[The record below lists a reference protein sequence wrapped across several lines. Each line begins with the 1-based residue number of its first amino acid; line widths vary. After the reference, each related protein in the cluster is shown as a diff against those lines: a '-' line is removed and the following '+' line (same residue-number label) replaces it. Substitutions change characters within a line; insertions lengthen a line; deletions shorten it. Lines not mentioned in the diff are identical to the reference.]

1 MELELPQAL
10 RRFQIALSLDQ
21 GITTLVLTVH
31 LLLAG
36 VLGIYL
42 RWLYRRTAAALSDS
56 DAITRVFPLLVVVT
70 TGVIAVV
77 KSSLAMSLGLVGA
90 LSIVRFR
97 SAIKEPEELVYLFL
111 CVAVGLALGAE
122 APLLAMLLVAAASLL
137 AIVFRWTARRDHRH
151 SLVLTITGDAEGGF
165 LDGATG
171 VLAAVDELAR
181 PYVLQRLDL
190 ENGRGQLRLVLRPA
204 DARRTAALIAQL
216 RRRLPDCEFSCVNL
230 NTLP

>member
-10 RRFQIALSLDQ
+10 GRFQSAFSLDQ
-21 GITTLVLTVH
+21 GVTGLVMAAY

-36 VLGIYL
+36 ALGIYL
-42 RWLYRRTAAALSDS
+42 RWLYRRSAAALSDS
-56 DAITRVFPLLVVVT
+56 EAITRVFPLLVVIT

-122 APLLAMLLVAAASLL
+122 APLLALLLVAAASLL
-137 AIVFRWTARRDHRH
+137 AFLFRWTARRGHRH
-151 SLVLTITGDAEGGF
+151 SLVLTITGDAEGDF

-171 VLAAVDELAR
+171 VLAAVDELAG
-181 PYVLQRLDL
+181 PYMLQRLDL
-190 ENGRGQLRLVLRPA
+190 DNGRGQLRLVLRPV
-204 DARRTAALIAQL
+204 DARRTAQMISQL

-230 NTLP
+230 NTLS